1 MKKGGRGEREREE
14 KERETREDKET
25 GWQLSRAP
33 KNVKSFQEE
42 LLSYPSILS
51 PNGAEQESARRRAG
65 MGDVFLEEQR
75 EEKDDEAATGCRIGE
90 QERKGR

>member
-1 MKKGGRGEREREE
+1 M
-14 KERETREDKET
+14 
-25 GWQLSRAP
+25 
-33 KNVKSFQEE
+33 KSFQEE

-75 EEKDDEAATGCRIGE
+75 EEKDDEAAQGAE
-90 QERKGR
+90 